1 MAKKVKNKKADS
13 ASFVLR
19 FTPKVFE
26 NEQGEAD
33 IQWRGTIQHIQ
44 DGEEK
49 RFSDFEKAVQFMHE
63 KLSDLTIELVNSK
76 SEEADENLL
85 SKGFNLWKQLAID
98 TPKSMVDS
106 FLDPKK
112 RMENIQ
118 NQLNQV
124 GEMINS
130 KKPDFAST
138 KALTEELRFASKADF
153 KSLLELYQKMSE
165 DLTTLTEKVDDLH
178 DKL

>member
-1 MAKKVKNKKADS
+1 MKKKKPDS

-26 NEQGEAD
+26 NEKGEPD
-33 IQWRGTIQHIQ
+33 IQWRGTIQHVQ
-44 DGEEK
+44 DGEEQ
-49 RFSDFEKAVQFMHE
+49 RFSDFEKAVNFMHE
-63 KLSDLTIELVNSK
+63 KLSDLTIDLVNSK
-76 SEEADENLL
+76 SEEAEQNLL

-118 NQLNQV
+118 NQLSQV
-124 GEMINS
+124 GDMINA
-130 KKPDFAST
+130 KKPDFASS
-138 KALTEELRFASKADF
+138 KKLAEELRFASKADF
-153 KSLLELYQKMSE
+153 KVLVELYAQMSK
-165 DLTTLTEKVDDLH
+165 DLATLTEKVEDLH